1 MKPLKSRWIDISVP
15 LRSGM
20 VHWPG
25 DPAVVIQRLQDMER
39 GDRCNVSTLSLSAH
53 TGTHMD
59 APLHF
64 LPHSAGIDALPLEA
78 TIGPARVIEIADREA
93 VKPTALRS
101 HRIRRGERI
110 LFRTPNSDRCWGTDA
125 FVEDYTYVTR
135 EAAEYL
141 VERGV
146 RTVGIDY
153 LSVGGFHRDGAEVH
167 RILLGAGVWIIE
179 GLDLRRVRTGRY
191 ELICLPLRI
200 LGADGAPARAAL
212 RPRPS
217 RKRLAHHS

>member
-1 MKPLKSRWIDISVP
+1 VP

-25 DPAVVIQRLQDMER
+25 DPAVIMQRVQDMER
-39 GDRCNVSTLSLSAH
+39 GDRCNVTTLSMSAH

-59 APLHF
+59 APFHF
-64 LPHSAGIDALPLEA
+64 LQRGAGIDALPLEA
-78 TIGPARVIEIADREA
+78 TLGPARVIGIEDRHS
-93 VKPTALRS
+93 VKPAALRR

-110 LFRTPNSDRCWGTDA
+110 LLKTRNSRRCWRTDA
-125 FVEDYTYVTR
+125 FIEDYVYVTGQ
-135 EAAEYL
+135 AAEFL

-146 RTVGIDY
+146 RTVGVDY
-153 LSVGGFHRDGAEVH
+153 LSVGACHGDGAEVH
-167 RILLGAGVWIIE
+167 RLLLGAGVWIIE
-179 GLDLRRVRTGRY
+179 GLDLSSVRPGRY

-200 LGADGAPARAAL
+200 PGADGAPARAAL

-217 RKRLAHHS
+217 RKR